1 MMMHHYPASIRNLI
15 NNITKLPG
23 IGVKTAER
31 LVLHILHAPREEA
44 EALAQSILELK
55 NRIRSCRRC
64 FGLSDD
70 EICKIC
76 SDPNRAASIICVVEQ
91 PGDMAVVEKSGGFTG
106 LYHILQGVLSP
117 MDGVGPDNIRI
128 KELMD
133 KITHDPTRNP
143 VEEIILAT
151 STNVEGE
158 STASYIAKLLE
169 NFPVRVTRIASGIPI
184 GSDLKYV
191 DQMTM
196 QRALKTRYVIK

>member
-1 MMMHHYPASIRNLI
+1 MMMHHYPASVRNLI
-15 NNITKLPG
+15 KNITKLPG

-31 LVLHILHAPREEA
+31 LVLHILHAPRKEA

-64 FGLSDD
+64 FSLSDD

-76 SDPNRAASIICVVEQ
+76 SDPQRATSIVCVVEQ
-91 PGDMAVVEKSGGFTG
+91 PGDMAVIEKSGGFTG

-117 MDGVGPDNIRI
+117 MDGVGPDDIRI
-128 KELMD
+128 KELMG
-133 KITHDPTRNP
+133 KIARDPI
-143 VEEIILAT
+143 EEIILTTA
-151 STNVEGE
+151 TNVEGE
-158 STASYIAKLLE
+158 ATASYIAKLLE
-169 NFPVRVTRIASGIPI
+169 QFPVRVTRIASGVPI
-184 GSDLKYV
+184 GGDLKYV